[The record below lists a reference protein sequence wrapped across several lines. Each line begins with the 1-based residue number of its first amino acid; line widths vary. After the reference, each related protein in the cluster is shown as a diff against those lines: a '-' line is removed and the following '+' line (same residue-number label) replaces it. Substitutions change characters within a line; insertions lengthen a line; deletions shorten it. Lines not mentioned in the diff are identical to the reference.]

1 MSGSTAAGVPQYVA
15 TIVLVSGVVGGL
27 LVIIAV
33 ILFCKYCVHDDS
45 PCVRRR
51 SQHCNMPPSA
61 CQAQHEFSI
70 SPLTQSTA

>member
-1 MSGSTAAGVPQYVA
+1 MSGSTAAGLPQYVA

-51 SQHCNMPPSA
+51 SQHNTATCRLQPA
-61 CQAQHEFSI
+61 R
-70 SPLTQSTA
+70 LSTNFPFLP